1 MISYLYSDTGFALPK
16 PKMILSVTGGAQQF
30 SIDED
35 TKTAFK
41 LGLMKTAKTTNAWI
55 ITGGTNTGVMR
66 LVGDAVAEDLNA
78 QDLTVLGIASWGCI
92 AFREDMVHEVP
103 EQVEGEEEP
112 TARQYVKLYI
122 FNSIL
127 KNLNR
132 NLLDCTLFSSTKKSS
147 K

>member
-1 MISYLYSDTGFALPK
+1 MNRLTNLLKLNKFIVIDHKTPVQDMISYLYSDTGFALPR

-41 LGLMKTAKTTNAWI
+41 LGLMKTAKTTDAWI

-92 AFREDMVHEVP
+92 SFKENMVHEVP
-103 EQVEGEEEP
+103 EQVEGEEP
-112 TARQYVKLYI
+112 ITHQYV
-122 FNSIL
+122 
-127 KNLNR
+127 
-132 NLLDCTLFSSTKKSS
+132 
-147 K
+147 

>member
-1 MISYLYSDTGFALPK
+1 MVNYLYSDTGFALPK

-41 LGLMKTAKTTNAWI
+41 LGLMKAAKTTNAWI
-55 ITGGTNTGVMR
+55 ISGGTNKGVMR

-92 AFREDMVHEVP
+92 AFNEDMIV
-103 EQVEGEEEP
+103 
-112 TARQYVKLYI
+112 
-122 FNSIL
+122 
-127 KNLNR
+127 
-132 NLLDCTLFSSTKKSS
+132 
-147 K
+147 